1 MDMRAMTDFNVDHN
15 LGRDRL
21 KLNRYKVHRNLLR
34 QVKQEGEKYGLNGST
49 RELSSAGSQQ
59 GSVYEGT
66 KGELVM
72 RSWRELLDES
82 QVVQLNQS
90 IDVGE
95 LYQIDFSRQ
104 N

>member
-21 KLNRYKVHRNLLR
+21 KLNRYRVHRNLINL
-34 QVKQEGEKYGLNGST
+34 VKQEGDKYGLNGST
-49 RELSSAGSQQ
+49 RDLSSAGSQQ
-59 GSVYEGT
+59 GAAYQGT
-66 KGELVM
+66 KEELVM

-82 QVVQLNQS
+82 QVIQFNES

-95 LYQIDFSRQ
+95 LYQIDFNRE